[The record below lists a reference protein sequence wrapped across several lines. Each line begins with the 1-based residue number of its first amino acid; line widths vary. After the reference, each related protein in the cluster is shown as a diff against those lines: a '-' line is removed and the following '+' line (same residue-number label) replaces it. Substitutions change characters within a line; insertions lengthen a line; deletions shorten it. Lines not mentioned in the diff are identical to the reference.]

1 MRRLRS
7 PSVSPYDHHHHID
20 VVYLRRR
27 ISKYHNSNFESLQRI
42 NVLFTGLDDADA
54 MTVGWLR
61 RIIIKS
67 V

>member
-7 PSVSPYDHHHHID
+7 PSVSPYDHHHID

-27 ISKYHNSNFESLQRI
+27 ISKYHNSNFESIQRI

-61 RIIIKS
+61 RIIMIKS